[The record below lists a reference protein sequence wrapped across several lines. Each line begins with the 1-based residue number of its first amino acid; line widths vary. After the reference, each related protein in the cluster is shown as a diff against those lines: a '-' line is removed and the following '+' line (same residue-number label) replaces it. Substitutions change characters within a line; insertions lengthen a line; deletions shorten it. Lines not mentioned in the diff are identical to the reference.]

1 MTADEL
7 RGEMEKRINGLLV
20 FVERVTSAHGGEVQ
34 PLEDDRPDDN
44 STVYRIRVGRMSP
57 RGERLISALE
67 LSAHR
72 DLPAFLDSV
81 ALYLVYDF
89 AFKRYYRK
97 VATE

>member
-20 FVERVTSAHGGEVQ
+20 FVERVTLASGGDVQ
-34 PLEDDRPDDN
+34 PLEDDRQDDN
-44 STVYRIRVGRMSP
+44 SAVYRIRVGWMPP
-57 RGERLISALE
+57 RGERLISAVE

-89 AFKRYYRK
+89 AFRRYYRK
-97 VATE
+97 AAKE